1 MTAGV
6 LSPAQNASKSA
17 VSATPQNFLP
27 LRGLRMMAPPG
38 AGVLIEGRARG
49 KRLRYD
55 LKLLFGGLRVGHA
68 EELRRS
74 ARSGAL
80 QVS

>member
-27 LRGLRMMAPPG
+27 LRGLRMMAPK
-38 AGVLIEGRARG
+38 AMALVLGV
-49 KRLRYD
+49 
-55 LKLLFGGLRVGHA
+55 GGLASRG
-68 EELRRS
+68 R
-74 ARSGAL
+74 
-80 QVS
+80 

>member
-1 MTAGV
+1 MNSGV

-27 LRGLRMMAPPG
+27 LHGLRMVAPPG
-38 AGVLIEGRARG
+38 AGVLLEGRARG
-49 KRLRYD
+49 KRLLYD
-55 LKLLFGGLRVGHA
+55 LKLLFGDLRVGQA
-68 EELRRS
+68 EDLRRR

-80 QVS
+80 QAS

>member
-55 LKLLFGGLRVGHA
+55 LKLLFAGLRVGHA
-68 EELRRS
+68 EDLRRR

-80 QVS
+80 QAS